1 MSEKSL
7 QRVGFMLVTSWE
19 EVSHMVGKV
28 KTRSELF
35 KVFLACTHFLTQST
49 WAYEC
54 YLGAGGQRCIR
65 YWEQLGGGGGQASK
79 QTPLV
84 WAHRI
89 LEQVQRTQ
97 YFQEEGPEHP
107 RQLGRLGCLGGGRG

>member
-7 QRVGFMLVTSWE
+7 QRVGFVLVTSWE

-35 KVFLACTHFLTQST
+35 KVFLSCTHFLTQST

-54 YLGAGGQRCIR
+54 YLGAGRQRCIR
-65 YWEQLGGGGGQASK
+65 YWEQLGGGGGQAGK

-84 WAHRI
+84 WAHRS
-89 LEQVQRTQ
+89 QDRCR
-97 YFQEEGPEHP
+97 GPNTS
-107 RQLGRLGCLGGGRG
+107 RRRALSTSGSWAGLGV